1 MSHMFSTTALT
12 RMSARHPWRAVL
24 AWVIV
29 LAIAVGIMGL
39 IGMRTTT
46 DFDFVN
52 QPESM
57 AGWEKLEEAG
67 LVSQEPNNETV
78 IIRSGSMTIDDPE
91 FQAHAD
97 EVVATLRGMEN
108 VVVPASVIS
117 FYELKSEPSMEAMAN
132 ALVSADRD
140 TLLIPLT
147 LAGTQDEAAEI
158 APLYRETLAG
168 LSGGEFDVLSIGMI
182 SSGEELMKM
191 GEEDMVRGEAIG
203 IGTAVVILVI
213 VFGALVAAG
222 LPILLSL
229 VSIAISFGITASLSQ
244 MWSFSFFITN
254 MITMIGLAV
263 GIDYTLF
270 VVERYREER
279 RHGREKLE
287 AITATGG
294 SASKA
299 VAFSGGTVVLAL
311 IGMFI
316 LPVTIF
322 RAMATGAIVVVLVS
336 IAMTLTLVP
345 AMLSLLG
352 DRIDWP
358 RKRNYA
364 ATHRSA
370 DDPHDLATVYQGF
383 WGRLTKVVM
392 ARPIIS
398 VALSA
403 GLLLALAVP
412 YLDITIGASGN
423 ESTPEESAA
432 HRGYDILVEDFSAG
446 RLSPV
451 QFVVTGEPEA
461 VESGIRNLRVGLLM
475 ETLDD
480 GLTPAFVTANENTWF
495 RWSENGE
502 VALAEA
508 TLSIA
513 ANDPQVNE
521 VIRDLREDIVPAA
534 FEGTGATVYVTGEAA
549 FGYDFTVLVET
560 YTPIV
565 FTFVLTMS
573 FLLLLLAFRSVVVA
587 AKAILMNLLSVGAAY
602 GLLVLV
608 FQKGIGNDILGLQQT
623 QTIEVWLPLFLF
635 TVLFGLSMDYHVFLL
650 SRIREHYDMTG
661 HNRDSVAVGLHST
674 AKIITGA
681 ALIMVAVF
689 GGFASG
695 QLVMLQQMGFG
706 LGVAVLL
713 DATVVRSILVPAAM
727 ALLGDLNWYLPR
739 WLQWLP
745 DLRVEGGE
753 AVPATA
759 TATVEATPVTTQPH
773 FHLPHLHLPRLGH

>member
-1 MSHMFSTTALT
+1 MSHMFSTTGLT
-12 RMSARHPWRAVL
+12 RGSARHPWRTVL
-24 AWVIV
+24 AWVAV
-29 LAIAVGIMGL
+29 LALAAGIMGL
-39 IGMRTTT
+39 IGMNTTT
-46 DFDFVN
+46 DFEFVN
-52 QPESM
+52 EPESY
-57 AGWEKLEEAG
+57 AGLKRLEEAG
-67 LVSQEPNNETV
+67 LVRQEPNSETV
-78 IIRSGSMTIDDPE
+78 MISSGNLTVDDPA
-91 FQAHAD
+91 FQVFAD
-97 EVVATLRGMEN
+97 EVVATLRGMDT
-108 VVVPASVIS
+108 VVIPASVVS

-132 ALVSADRD
+132 TLVSADRD

-147 LAGTQDEAAEI
+147 LAGTQDEAAEN

-168 LSGGEFDVLSIGMI
+168 LSGGDFDVLSVGMI
-182 SSGEELMKM
+182 SSGEELMTM
-191 GEEDMVRGEAIG
+191 GEEDMVRGEAVG
-203 IGTAVVILVI
+203 IGAAVVILVI

-229 VSIAISFGITASLSQ
+229 VSITISFGITALLSQ
-244 MWSFSFFITN
+244 AWPFSFFITN

-294 SASKA
+294 SAGKA

-316 LPVTIF
+316 LPVSIF

-358 RKRNYA
+358 RKRTYA
-364 ATHRSA
+364 PAAASA

-412 YLDITIGASGN
+412 YLDITIGSSGN

-432 HRGYDILVEDFSAG
+432 HKGYEILVDDFSAG

-451 QFVVTGEPEA
+451 QFVVTGEPQA
-461 VESGIRNLRVGLLM
+461 VETGIRNLRVALLL

-495 RWSENGE
+495 RWSENGD

-513 ANDPQVNE
+513 ANDPQVND
-521 VIRDLREDIVPAA
+521 VIRDLRENVVPEA
-534 FEGTGATVYVTGEAA
+534 FAGTGATVYVTGEAA
-549 FGYDFTVLVET
+549 FNYDFTQLVDT

-565 FTFVLTMS
+565 FTFVLSMS

-587 AKAILMNLLSVGAAY
+587 AKAIVMNLLSVGAAY

-608 FQKGIGNDILGLQQT
+608 FQKGIGNEVLGLQQT
-623 QTIEVWLPLFLF
+623 RTVEVWLPLFLF
-635 TVLFGLSMDYHVFLL
+635 TVLFGLSMDYHVFLI
-650 SRIREHYDMTG
+650 SRIREHYDLTH

-713 DATVVRSILVPAAM
+713 DATVVRSILVPSAM
-727 ALLGDLNWYLPR
+727 ALLGDMNWYLPR

-753 AVPATA
+753 MEHAAPVAPAPA
-759 TATVEATPVTTQPH
+759 PRQPRL
-773 FHLPHLHLPRLGH
+773 HLPHPHMPRLGH

>member
-1 MSHMFSTTALT
+1 MSHMFSTTSLT
-12 RMSARHPWRAVL
+12 RGSARHPWRTVL
-24 AWVIV
+24 AWAVV
-29 LAIAVGIMGL
+29 FALAAGIMVL
-39 IGMRTTT
+39 IGMKTTT
-46 DFDFVN
+46 DFEFVN
-52 QPESM
+52 EPESY
-57 AGWEKLEEAG
+57 AGLKTLEEAG
-67 LVSQEPNNETV
+67 LVRQEPNSETV
-78 IIRSGSMTIDDPE
+78 IISSGNLTVDDPA
-91 FQAHAD
+91 FQAFAD
-97 EVVATLRGMEN
+97 EVVATLRGMDT
-108 VVVPASVIS
+108 VVVPASVVS

-132 ALVSADRD
+132 TLVSADRD
-140 TLLIPLT
+140 TLLLPLT
-147 LAGTQDEAAEI
+147 MAGTQDEAAEN
-158 APLYRETLAG
+158 APLYRETLDG
-168 LSGGEFDVLSIGMI
+168 LSGGDFEVLSVGMI
-182 SSGEELMKM
+182 SSGEELMTM
-191 GEEDMVRGEAIG
+191 GEEDMVRGEAVG
-203 IGTAVVILVI
+203 IGAAVVILVI

-229 VSIAISFGITASLSQ
+229 VSIMISFGITALLSQ
-244 MWSFSFFITN
+244 VWPFSFFITN

-279 RHGREKLE
+279 RHGRERLE
-287 AITATGG
+287 AIIATGG

-316 LPVTIF
+316 LPVSIF

-358 RKRNYA
+358 RKRHYA
-364 ATHRSA
+364 PAAASA

-392 ARPIIS
+392 ARPVMS
-398 VALSA
+398 VVLSA

-432 HRGYDILVEDFSAG
+432 HKGYAILVEDFSAG

-451 QFVVTGEPEA
+451 QFVVTGEPDA
-461 VESGIRNLRVGLLM
+461 VESGIRNLRVALLLQ
-475 ETLDD
+475 TLDD
-480 GLTPAFVTANENTWF
+480 GLTPAFVTANETTWF
-495 RWSENGE
+495 RWSENGD

-508 TLSIA
+508 TLSVA
-513 ANDPQVNE
+513 PNDPQVND
-521 VIRDLREDIVPAA
+521 VIRHLREEVVPEA
-534 FEGTGATVYVTGEAA
+534 FAGTGATVYVTGEAA
-549 FGYDFTVLVET
+549 FNYDFTELVDT

-565 FTFVLTMS
+565 FTFVLSMS
-573 FLLLLLAFRSVVVA
+573 FLLLLIAFRSVVVA

-608 FQKGIGNDILGLQQT
+608 FQKGIGNGLLGLQQT
-623 QTIEVWLPLFLF
+623 KTVEVWLPLFLF
-635 TVLFGLSMDYHVFLL
+635 TVLFGLSMDYHVFLI
-650 SRIREHYDMTG
+650 SRIREHYDMTH

-713 DATVVRSILVPAAM
+713 DATVVRSILVPSAM

-753 AVPATA
+753 VAGAVPVAPA
-759 TATVEATPVTTQPH
+759 PAPRQPRIH
-773 FHLPHLHLPRLGH
+773 MPHPHMPRLGH